1 MSNATIILGVTMDDG
16 SYKSMTLVHGQG
28 VKESVETETSKT
40 VCFDEVITE
49 GAEKVSYKLDIDR
62 IIFEKKQ
69 DYIDLRDI
77 LSRMQHIQGDVEVRE
92 TIKYKNEAPFTIV
105 KSFGGAILD
114 GNEFE
119 LKPEEKTAHSLSFV
133 CASKDETIE

>member
-69 DYIDLRDI
+69 EYIDLRDI
-77 LSRMQHIQGDVEVRE
+77 LKRMQHIQGDVEVRE

>member
-49 GAEKVSYKLDIDR
+49 GAEKVSYKLEIDR
-62 IIFEKKQ
+62 IIFETK
-69 DYIDLRDI
+69 DEYVLLRDI
-77 LSRMQHIQGDVEVRE
+77 LKRMQHVHGDVEVRE

-119 LKPEEKTAHSLSFV
+119 LKPEEKTAHSLTFV
-133 CASKDETIE
+133 CASKDETVE